1 VRSLHRDDHARSMCT
16 CLLSILN
23 GVCCQV
29 PFPLLWKAQTLRER
43 YCVAWCEVHEEDL
56 DCHLGNMDDM
66 LENEMDESDEL
77 RGLVHE
83 VNNSS

>member
-1 VRSLHRDDHARSMCT
+1 MQEAWARAYFPYCT
-16 CLLSILN
+16 EFAAKY
-23 GVCCQV
+23 
-29 PFPLLWKAQTLRER
+29 PFPLLWKAQTLRQR
-43 YCVAWCEVHEEDL
+43 YCVAWCEVHQENL